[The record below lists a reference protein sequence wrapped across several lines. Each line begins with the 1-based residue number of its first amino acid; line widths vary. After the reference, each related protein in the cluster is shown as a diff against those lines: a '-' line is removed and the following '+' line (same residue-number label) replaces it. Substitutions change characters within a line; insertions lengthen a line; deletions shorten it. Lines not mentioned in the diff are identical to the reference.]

1 MITPETRIIVIGA
14 SMGGIDFFTKLV
26 SQFTPDQPLAV
37 FLVQHVFSEHK
48 SLLPR
53 ILAQHTNL
61 TVKQAEDGE
70 EIRPGHLYVTPV
82 DRHLMIYPGYIKTTE
97 GPFENGSRPSINT
110 LFRSAAV
117 AYQHQVIGILL
128 TGLLTDGTKGLQAI
142 KACGG
147 ITIAQDPQEAP
158 FPEMP
163 LNAIKHETV
172 DYIAKVEEIGGLVR
186 VLLNKVPYAH
196 RSVPKELKKQ
206 VQIAEGRKEST
217 SEQDQTR
224 LNENEQHQYKI
235 SVEASLW
242 SILQFM
248 QEKTNLLEN
257 LAEAERSKGRE
268 KIAQRFARKAE
279 ESRVHTENMRQ
290 HVLSVSSSANVWE

>member
-14 SMGGIDFFTKLV
+14 SMGGIDFFIKLV

-48 SLLPR
+48 SLLPA
-53 ILAQHTNL
+53 ILSRHTCL

-128 TGLLTDGTKGLQAI
+128 TGLLTDGTKGLEAI
-142 KACGG
+142 KECGG

-158 FPEMP
+158 FSEMP

-172 DYIAKVEEIGGLVR
+172 DYIAKVGEIGGLIR
-186 VLLNKVPYAH
+186 VLLNKMPYTH
-196 RSVPKELKKQ
+196 RSVPEELKKQ
-206 VQIAEGRKEST
+206 VQIAEGRKETT
-217 SEQDQTR
+217 SERDQTR
-224 LNENEQHQYKI
+224 LNENKEHQYQI

-257 LAEAERSKGRE
+257 LAEVERSKGRE
-268 KIAQRFARKAE
+268 EMARRFARKAE